1 MYRAIVETNMT
12 QIKIFTETTYQ
23 GTKSPDAP
31 TIDTLTQK
39 VNEFLAE
46 NDGKITIKDIKYAVQ
61 SPNPHQI
68 LNLSVKDWTVMVIY
82 ETN

>member
-1 MYRAIVETNMT
+1 MT
-12 QIKIFTETTYQ
+12 QIKIFTGSTYQ
-23 GTKSPDAP
+23 GSMDPKTP
-31 TIDTLTQK
+31 TIETLTQK
-39 VNEFLAE
+39 VNDFLAE
-46 NDGKITIKDIKYAVQ
+46 NDGKITVKDIKYTIQ